1 MKRLLAPLSTLA
13 LVALVVAAFAPANS
27 STTVQ
32 GKLVDTRCY
41 GMNNDNVE
49 NAHMVKTPDGEMQ
62 EIEACATACANMGI
76 PAAILEDG
84 EAGADTYVILAP
96 AGQLADHMAKE
107 VRATGNVALNGGIIP
122 DKFEV
127 KDEDGNW
134 QEVDIQVMM

>member
-1 MKRLLAPLSTLA
+1 MKRLLAPLSLLTLI
-13 LVALVVAAFAPANS
+13 ALVVAAFAPAS
-27 STTVQ
+27 PSTTIQ

-41 GMNNDNVE
+41 GMNQDNVE
-49 NAHMVKTPDGEMQ
+49 NEHVVKTPDGEMQ
-62 EIEACATACANMGI
+62 TIEACATACANMGI

-107 VRATGNVALNGGIIP
+107 VRATGDIALNGGIIP
-122 DKFEV
+122 ETLEV
-127 KDEDGNW
+127 KDDEGNW